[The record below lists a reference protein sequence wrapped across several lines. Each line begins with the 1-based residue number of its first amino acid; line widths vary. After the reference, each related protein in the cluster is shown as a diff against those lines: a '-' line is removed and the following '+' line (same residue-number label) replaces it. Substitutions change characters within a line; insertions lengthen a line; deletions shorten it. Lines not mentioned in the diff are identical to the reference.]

1 MLADFTDG
9 FSIVEARTARL
20 ARSSSTMKTLISIIL
35 ASAISI
41 GIAQAQGIGDR
52 ATTAAQDTADT
63 AKTVERSVA
72 RGTEDA
78 VDTAAEALTPDPKAH
93 KVNVTMTEYRF
104 NMPTTLKP
112 GKTAFIVKNAGKKTH
127 NIEIKGNGIDQKFAA
142 NLRPGQS
149 RVLHVV
155 LRRGTYDVTCP
166 VDFHMM
172 KGMTAKVTVR

>member
-1 MLADFTDG
+1 MLADFTNG
-9 FSIVEARTARL
+9 FSIGEARTVRP
-20 ARSSSTMKTLISIIL
+20 ARSFSTMKTLISIIL
-35 ASAISI
+35 VGAISI
-41 GIAQAQGIGDR
+41 AIAQAQGDR
-52 ATTAAQDTADT
+52 AATAAQDTADT
-63 AKTVERSVA
+63 ARNVERSVA
-72 RGTEDA
+72 RGTENT
-78 VDTAAEALTPDPKAH
+78 VDTVAEALTPDPNAH

>member
-1 MLADFTDG
+1 
-9 FSIVEARTARL
+9 
-20 ARSSSTMKTLISIIL
+20 MKTLISIIL
-35 ASAISI
+35 AGAISVEV
-41 GIAQAQGIGDR
+41 AQAQGDR
-52 ATTAAQDTADT
+52 AATAAQDTADT

-72 RGTEDA
+72 RRTEDA

-112 GKTAFIVKNAGKKTH
+112 GKTAFIVKNMGKKTH
-127 NIEIKGNGIDQKFAA
+127 NIEIKGNGIDQKFAK
-142 NLRPGQS
+142 NLGPNET

-155 LRRGTYDVTCP
+155 LKRGTYDVTCP

-172 KGMTAKVTVR
+172 KGMTTKLIVR

>member
-1 MLADFTDG
+1 MFADFTDG

-35 ASAISI
+35 VSAISV
-41 GIAQAQGIGDR
+41 GIAQAQGDR
-52 ATTAAQDTADT
+52 AATAAQDTADT

-104 NMPTTLKP
+104 TMPTTLKP
-112 GKTAFIVKNAGKKTH
+112 GKTAFIVKNAGKKIH
-127 NIEIKGNGIDQKFAA
+127 NIEIKGNGIDQKFRA

-155 LRRGTYDVTCP
+155 LKRGTYDVTCP

-172 KGMTAKVTVR
+172 KGMTAKLTVQ

>member
-1 MLADFTDG
+1 MVADFTDE
-9 FSIVEARTARL
+9 FSIGEAQTARP

-35 ASAISI
+35 AGAISI
-41 GIAQAQGIGDR
+41 GIAQAQGDR
-52 ATTAAQDTADT
+52 AVTAAQDTANT
-63 AKTVERSVA
+63 ARNMERSVA
-72 RGTEDA
+72 RGMEDA
-78 VDTAAEALTPDPKAH
+78 GNTVAEARTPDPDAR

-104 NMPTTLKP
+104 DMPTTLKP

-127 NIEIKGNGIDQKFAA
+127 NFEIKGNGVDQKFAA
-142 NLRPGQS
+142 NLRSGQS

-155 LRRGTYDVTCP
+155 LKRGTYDVTCP